1 MAAMVDRGVRRA
13 LVALVVLPLALSG
26 CGSASVSSPPSGVD
40 KLVVPTPSPD
50 PADFVTAVDNPWLP
64 LIPGRAWVYQ
74 VVDVAGAHERTV
86 AVEDGPEIAGV
97 ATTARV
103 GTESGETTTDWFAQD
118 RDGNVWWFGREGEWQ
133 AGAGGAEAGLAMPA
147 APRVGDG
154 FRTAYQP
161 GVVED
166 VVTVLALDGM
176 ATVPAASYD
185 GLLVTRQTTELSLG
199 SSVEQSWARDVG
211 LVEET
216 SLGRTVRLK
225 GVRDGPSGPPQPPE
239 G

>member
-1 MAAMVDRGVRRA
+1 MIDRGVRRA

-50 PADFVTAVDNPWLP
+50 RDDFVAAVDNPWLP
-64 LIPGRAWVYQ
+64 LAPGRTWAYQ
-74 VVDVAGAHERTV
+74 VVDVEGAHELSV
-86 AVEDGPEIAGV
+86 AVEDGPEVAGV

-103 GTESGETTTDWFAQD
+103 STESGETTTDWFAQD
-118 RDGNVWWFGREGEWQ
+118 IRGNVWWFGREGEWR
-133 AGAGGAEAGLAMPA
+133 AGADGAEAGLAMPA
-147 APRVGDG
+147 TPRVGDG

-166 VVTVLALDGM
+166 VVTVLALDGS

-185 GLLVTRQTTELSLG
+185 DLLVTRQTTELEPG

-211 LVEET
+211 LVEQVEQ
-216 SLGRTVRLK
+216 GRTVRLT
-225 GVRDGPSGPPQPPE
+225 GFRDGPSGPPQPPE
-239 G
+239 D

>member
-1 MAAMVDRGVRRA
+1 MAAMIVRDVRRA

-40 KLVVPTPSPD
+40 ELVVPTPSPD
-50 PADFVTAVDNPWLP
+50 PDDFVAAVDNPWLA
-64 LIPGRAWVYQ
+64 LTPGRTWDYQ
-74 VVDVAGAHERTV
+74 VVDVEGAHELTV
-86 AVEDGPEIAGV
+86 SVEEGPEITGI

-118 RDGNVWWFGREGEWQ
+118 HEGNVWWFGREGEWQ
-133 AGAGGAEAGLAMPA
+133 AGADGAEAGLAMPA
-147 APRVGDG
+147 TPRVGDG

-166 VVTVLALDGM
+166 VVTVLALDGS

-185 GLLVTRQTTELSLG
+185 DLLVTEQTTELSSG
-199 SSVEQSWARDVG
+199 SSSEQSWARGVG
-211 LVEET
+211 LVEQT
-216 SLGRTVRLK
+216 SLGRTVRLAD
-225 GVRDGPSGPPQPPE
+225 VE